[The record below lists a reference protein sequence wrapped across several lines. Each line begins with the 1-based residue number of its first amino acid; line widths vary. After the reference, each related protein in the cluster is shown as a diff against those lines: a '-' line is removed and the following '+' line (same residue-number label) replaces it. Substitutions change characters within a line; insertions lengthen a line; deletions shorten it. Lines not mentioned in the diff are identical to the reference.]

1 MRDTAIAVLLLAGS
15 SLSLIAALGLHRFTD
30 AYARLHAATK
40 ATTLGLALVLTSAI
54 LAHGT
59 DGREIVTLLFVLLTA
74 PVGAHMLSKAMYET
88 GYRPW
93 EADEQEPVRRRR
105 DRGTGPGRR
114 YPEP

>member
-15 SLSLIAALGLHRFTD
+15 SLALVAALGLHRFGD

-54 LAHGT
+54 LANGT

-93 EADEQEPVRRRR
+93 EEDGSIPRR
-105 DRGTGPGRR
+105 PGRR
-114 YPEP
+114 KGERR

>member
-15 SLSLIAALGLHRFTD
+15 GLSLVAALGLHRFGD

-40 ATTLGLALVLTSAI
+40 ATTLGLALVITSAI

-59 DGREIVTLLFVLLTA
+59 DGREVLTLLFVLLTA

-93 EADEQEPVRRRR
+93 EEGERAGARRARR
-105 DRGTGPGRR
+105 PGR
-114 YPEP
+114 

>member
-15 SLSLIAALGLHRFTD
+15 SLSLIAALGLHRFGD

-40 ATTLGLALVLTSAI
+40 AITLGLALVLTSAI

-74 PVGAHMLSKAMYET
+74 PVGAHMLSKAMIET

-93 EADEQEPVRRRR
+93 EEHGSRSRRS
-105 DRGTGPGRR
+105 GRR
-114 YPEP
+114 SG